1 MRYLDVGATDVLS
14 TPLSTENVHALAV
27 QAYKVSREF
36 TRSEANTTFAGTGT
50 AAGLFKARPT
60 SFLGGAAVGGIFGAA
75 GSRLSSGSGISSFG
89 GDGSAGPLAA
99 AGNSRSARKVS
110 WVGVNEGKP
119 YAYLR
124 ETMVSGLMN
133 RICNPEGITLGER
146 IDIKYV
152 VNNFMNFDE
161 P

>member
-27 QAYKVSREF
+27 QAYKASREF
-36 TRSEANTTFAGTGT
+36 ARSEVSNSFTGAGT
-50 AAGLFKARPT
+50 AAGLFKARPA
-60 SFLGGAAVGGIFGAA
+60 SFLGGAAVGGVLGTA

-89 GDGSAGPLAA
+89 GDGSAGPLTA
-99 AGNSRSARKVS
+99 AGSGRSARKVS

-124 ETMVSGLMN
+124 EAMVSGLMN
-133 RICNPEGITLGER
+133 RICNPGGVTFGER
-146 IDIKYV
+146 IDTKYV
-152 VNNFMNFDE
+152 MLKLDE
-161 P
+161 C